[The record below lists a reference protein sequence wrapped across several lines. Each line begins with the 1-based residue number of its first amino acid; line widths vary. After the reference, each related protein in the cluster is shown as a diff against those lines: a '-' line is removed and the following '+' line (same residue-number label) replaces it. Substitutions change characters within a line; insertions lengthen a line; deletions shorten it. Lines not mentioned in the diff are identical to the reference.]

1 MEEEI
6 MERKRKQN
14 VKSAREK
21 TILHVLNLSSAKP

>member
-6 MERKRKQN
+6 TERERKQN
-14 VKSAREK
+14 VKSVKEK